1 LEGDERQRWEWVGGG
16 FGVRESL
23 GVCDGEDEI
32 GRERRKEMNKKKKK
46 EKVKINILIIY
57 FFFFFKEKKVTLFH
71 IHKKNG

>member
-32 GRERRKEMNKKKKK
+32 GRERRKEMNKKRR
-46 EKVKINILIIY
+46 EKY
-57 FFFFFKEKKVTLFH
+57 
-71 IHKKNG
+71 